1 MRERKINYCL
11 VDGLAAKLF
20 VVTLKVSRLRHADL
34 GGTELGGT
42 NRHANVGFV
51 GHHVGHW
58 IRLGTHSS
66 VLYGTS
72 RMGHVAAEDSEPT
85 RTEDKPSSTSRDSKK
100 VKAFF
105 NLEEQAKRSRQRRN
119 AQLRLFAERLRPLQD
134 NPILGWRVVDD
145 DGMPTI
151 DAYVFL

>member
-1 MRERKINYCL
+1 MWP
-11 VDGLAAKLF
+11 
-20 VVTLKVSRLRHADL
+20 LKTQSPRGQKTSHLRP
-34 GGTELGGT
+34 
-42 NRHANVGFV
+42 
-51 GHHVGHW
+51 
-58 IRLGTHSS
+58 
-66 VLYGTS
+66 
-72 RMGHVAAEDSEPT
+72 AET
-85 RTEDKPSSTSRDSKK
+85 AKK

-151 DAYVFL
+151 DAYVFLVIAIAFQAWLWTQLLYIS